1 MIRVL
6 IVDDHPLVRM
16 GVRTALHAASDIE
29 IIGEAGTGAE
39 AMEVIA
45 VRRLDVVLLD
55 VSMPGRHG
63 VEILR
68 RLVNEY
74 PELAVLIYTRF
85 PEEQY
90 AVRTLRAGAAG
101 YVSKSASP
109 DELIQAIHTVATGET
124 YLSAKAATLIKRALV
139 DGAGSLQDSLSD
151 REDQIMRMLVAGQS
165 VSAIAEGLSISIKTV
180 STHRMRLM
188 KKLGVESLADLV
200 HYAIENGLNDRGE

>member
-1 MIRVL
+1 MIRLL

-16 GVRTALHAASDIE
+16 GVRTALQSATDID
-29 IIGEAGTGAE
+29 IVGEAGTGAE

-45 VRRLDVVLLD
+45 VRPLDVVLLD

-101 YVSKSASP
+101 YVSKSAAP
-109 DELIQAIHTVATGET
+109 DELIQAIHTVAAGET

-139 DGAGSLQDSLSD
+139 DGAGTLQDSLSD
-151 REDQIMRMLVAGQS
+151 REDQIMRLLVAGQS

-188 KKLGVESLADLV
+188 KKLGVDSLADLV